1 MKDSLSAFPHSIE
14 RCSLLELLSSF
25 KFSQARDPQNIVY
38 NLLGIAKL
46 YSSPLFSIDYTALS
60 QKVFRR
66 IIVYIIQNSLQLNVL
81 ICANSMTAGLLS
93 WVPNWNNEAMN
104 EFVEPFEYWRWAAA
118 PETESSTMYFSG
130 LGTDDAILHNSRRRL
145 INGAFLSVRG
155 IFVAKVNSTFCVKD
169 ISTAVELNKGF
180 RELLKFLISNSR
192 MTFCSPTSCG
202 SSVMHVCAQT
212 LPEQTR
218 AYSWRNC
225 PVASWKTFA
234 NAVFRAMR
242 NSQTWGASIRGSCR
256 ELSNGTVVF
265 SNALCL
271 RDLRH
276 QEDRP

>member
-81 ICANSMTAGLLS
+81 ICADSMTAGLLS
-93 WVPNWNNEAMN
+93 WVPNWNNKAMN

-155 IFVAKVNSTFCVKD
+155 IFVAKVNSAFCVKD

-212 LPEQTR
+212 FQNRLELTPGETALWRVGRLLPTLSSGPCGTLRLGAQTSEDL
-218 AYSWRNC
+218 AESFLTG
-225 PVASWKTFA
+225 P
-234 NAVFRAMR
+234 
-242 NSQTWGASIRGSCR
+242 
-256 ELSNGTVVF
+256 LSF
-265 SNALCL
+265 
-271 RDLRH
+271 
-276 QEDRP
+276 